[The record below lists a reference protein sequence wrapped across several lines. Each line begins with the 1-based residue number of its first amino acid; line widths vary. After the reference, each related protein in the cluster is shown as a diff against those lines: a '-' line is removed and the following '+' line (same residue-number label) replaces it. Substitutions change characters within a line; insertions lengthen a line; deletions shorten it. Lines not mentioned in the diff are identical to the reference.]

1 MLKFI
6 IVLWVAFLLDV
17 VLGDPVYRFHPVRML
32 GKAVSLGE
40 KCLAR
45 LSLWNRAGGVVLALG
60 VSALALS
67 AFLLISWV
75 LTALWDPLASVFYVY
90 VCFSCLALRDLLIH
104 MDPVVNALEEND
116 LEMAREKISRVVG
129 RDVSLLDR
137 KGISR
142 AAVETLAEN
151 FVDGFVSPLFWYVLG
166 GVLGW
171 LLGAEPVLSA
181 LCAMLLFKVAS
192 TLDSM
197 VGYKNETYK
206 DVGWAGAKLDDLM
219 NFVPARI
226 SLAFMFFGAVLT
238 GRDPFKGLKVGLRD
252 RLKHLS
258 PNAGHGES
266 FAAGALHVRLGGPTV
281 YGRELKEKPWLGAE
295 FKDPHP
301 THVVKAMWLINF
313 SAWVCLISMTLP
325 WLWLI

>member
-104 MDPVVNALEEND
+104 MDPVVKALEEND
-116 LEMAREKISRVVG
+116 LEMAREKISMVVG

-197 VGYKNETYK
+197 VGYKNETHTRT
-206 DVGWAGAKLDDLM
+206 LD
-219 NFVPARI
+219 
-226 SLAFMFFGAVLT
+226 
-238 GRDPFKGLKVGLRD
+238 GRGQ
-252 RLKHLS
+252 
-258 PNAGHGES
+258 N
-266 FAAGALHVRLGGPTV
+266 
-281 YGRELKEKPWLGAE
+281 W
-295 FKDPHP
+295 
-301 THVVKAMWLINF
+301 
-313 SAWVCLISMTLP
+313 MT
-325 WLWLI
+325 